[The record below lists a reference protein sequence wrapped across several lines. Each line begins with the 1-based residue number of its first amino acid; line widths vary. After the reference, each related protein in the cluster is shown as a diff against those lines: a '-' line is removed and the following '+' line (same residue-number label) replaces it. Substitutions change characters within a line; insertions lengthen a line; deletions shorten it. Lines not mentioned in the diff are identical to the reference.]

1 MKEDSDSQLHY
12 LSESK
17 GEILELSE
25 EQARSLARVGKR
37 LASTQKWW
45 GDDEEEL
52 GDRTVIKCSP
62 ESGAWRVRVRD
73 AIGAVSAGGAQ
84 VVVRPKIP
92 LDHLLYL
99 FEQSGSVPRVDE
111 QFVSLA
117 KDEERF
123 LEIVGQWFLN
133 RLEGVLARGL
143 VKDYRPLEE
152 PLKSPKG
159 RILVGGTI
167 SSWYKG
173 RFSFDC
179 AYEEFDEDNPLN
191 RVLAGACRAIV
202 GARGVFSGETR
213 KEAKRL
219 LFEFPPMSP
228 FILEDLRCGTDR
240 RTSYYEES
248 LTLARHILSGT
259 GRDLEHGSSQ
269 MHAMLV
275 KTPPLV
281 EEGIRR
287 MLAKGLAPS
296 HTVRKESKR
305 ISEQHTLNPDLV
317 FNDGSVVGDVKYKL
331 MGESWSRSDLNQLA
345 TFAAGFRAPKGILIG
360 FSNGNHPLPKELRV
374 GDHHLRVVAWDASG
388 NLEPKEAAN
397 KVVIEVK
404 RFIETIDGES

>member
-1 MKEDSDSQLHY
+1 VKEDSDSQLHY

-25 EQARSLARVGKR
+25 EQARALARVGKR

-45 GDDEEEL
+45 GDDEEEP
-52 GDRTVIKCSP
+52 GERTVIKCSP
-62 ESGAWRVRVRD
+62 DSGAWRVRVRD

-84 VVVRPKIP
+84 IVVQPKIP

-99 FEQSGSVPRVDE
+99 FEKSGSVPRVDE

-133 RLEGVLARGL
+133 RLKGVLARGL

-159 RILVGGTI
+159 RFLVGGTI

-179 AYEEFDEDNPLN
+179 SYEEFDEDNPLN
-191 RVLAGACRAIV
+191 RVLSGACRTIV
-202 GARGVFSGETR
+202 GARGVFSVETR

-219 LFEFPPMSP
+219 LFEFPPISP
-228 FILEDLRCGTDR
+228 FMLEDLRCRTDR
-240 RTSYYEES
+240 RTAYYGES

-269 MHAMLV
+269 MHSMLV

-287 MLAKGLAPS
+287 MLATGLAPS
-296 HTVRKESKR
+296 HTVDKKQKS

-317 FNDGSVVGDVKYKL
+317 FNDGSIVGDVKYKL
-331 MGESWSRSDLNQLA
+331 LGESWSRSDLNQLA
-345 TFAAGFRAPKGILIG
+345 TFAAGFRAPKGVLIG
-360 FSNGNHPLPKELRV
+360 FSEGGHPLAKDLQV
-374 GDHHLRVVAWDASG
+374 GNHHLRVVAWDVSG
-388 NLEPKEAAN
+388 GLEPEQAAQQ
-397 KVVIEVK
+397 VVEEVRK
-404 RFIETIDGES
+404 FIEL